1 MASTTHNFISDLWM
15 LTKPRLSLLV
25 IITAAGGW
33 WMAPVYSHWTT
44 GIFCVVG
51 TTLTV
56 WSANVFNNYLEKDS
70 DGLMARTKSRPLPTK
85 RMKPLH
91 ALIFGIALSIISIP
105 MLTLTVNP
113 LCALLGGIALIS
125 YVLVYTPLKRIS
137 SFNTIVGAIPGAMPP
152 LMGWVAATNEIDIGG
167 VALFA
172 ILFLWQIPHFL
183 AISMYRDQEYAN
195 AGLIVL
201 PNVRGFNVTR
211 QQMLL
216 YTTFL
221 LPLPF
226 FLSTLK
232 ITGVLTALFG
242 SALGLWW
249 LYLACIGFF
258 KGLGS
263 IWARKFFFAS
273 LIYLVGLFA
282 VIFLDV
288 LLYDHLQFTL

>member
-1 MASTTHNFISDLWM
+1 M

-33 WMAPVYSHWTT
+33 WMAPIYSSWKI
-44 GIFCVVG
+44 GILCVLG

-56 WSANVFNNYLEKDS
+56 WSANVFNNYLERDS
-70 DGLMARTKSRPLPTK
+70 DIFMARTKNRPLPSN
-85 RMKPLH
+85 RMNPVH
-91 ALIFGIALSIISIP
+91 ALLFGITLCLISIP
-105 MLTLTVNP
+105 MLTLLVNP
-113 LCALLGGIALIS
+113 LCGLLGGIALIS

-167 VALFA
+167 ITLFA

-183 AISMYRDQEYAN
+183 AISIYRDQEYAN
-195 AGLIVL
+195 AGLVVL
-201 PNVRGFNVTR
+201 PNVRGLSVTR

-226 FLSTLK
+226 FLSFLN
-232 ITGVLTALFG
+232 ITGILTAFLG
-242 SALGLWW
+242 SLLGFWW
-249 LYLACIGFF
+249 LYLAFIGI
-258 KGLGS
+258 KNGLGNK
-263 IWARKFFFAS
+263 WARKFFFAS
-273 LIYLVGLFA
+273 LIYLVGLFT
-282 VIFLDV
+282 VIFLDI
-288 LLYDHLQFTL
+288 LFYESLKLSL